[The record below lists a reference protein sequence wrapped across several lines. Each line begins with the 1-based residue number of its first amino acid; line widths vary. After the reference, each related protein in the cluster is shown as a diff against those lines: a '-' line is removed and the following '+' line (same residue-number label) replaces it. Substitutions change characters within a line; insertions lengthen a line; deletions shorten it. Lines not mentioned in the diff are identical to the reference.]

1 MTCNQNRQ
9 PVIGIYSY
17 YFMNVCGAYKRFGIR
32 VTLSKT
38 KLNLVPKESQK
49 NGRRGRVYTS
59 FELGGF
65 TADII
70 VDQKTDPPI
79 HHWIIQKAGSTEIL
93 YWGQEYTYDQA
104 ESASQSCMKNLMDR
118 AQRIA

>member
-1 MTCNQNRQ
+1 
-9 PVIGIYSY
+9 
-17 YFMNVCGAYKRFGIR
+17 MNVCLEQKRLGIR
-32 VTLSKT
+32 VTFGKT

-79 HHWIIQKAGSTEIL
+79 HHWIIQKGGSPEIL
-93 YWGQEYTYDQA
+93 YWGQEYTYEQA
-104 ESASQSCMKNLMDR
+104 ESAAQSCMKSLMDR
-118 AQRIA
+118 HQRIA

>member
-1 MTCNQNRQ
+1 
-9 PVIGIYSY
+9 
-17 YFMNVCGAYKRFGIR
+17 MNVPYLESL
-32 VTLSKT
+32 VTLGKRQ
-38 KLNLVPKESQK
+38 LNLVPKQSK
-49 NGRRGRVYTS
+49 NGAKRGRLYTS

-79 HHWIIQKAGSTEIL
+79 HHWIIQKIGSPEIL
-93 YWGQEYTYDQA
+93 FWGQEYTYEEAD
-104 ESASQSCMKNLMDR
+104 SAARSCMQSLMDR